1 MSIAEKFL
9 RKVADVL
16 EVFSID
22 RTPKIDPAIMIFCG
36 LLFTFLV
43 SFSNS
48 LLVYLLYVS
57 FSFAFM
63 TILRADYRRL
73 LILTIS
79 WFFFVFAIF
88 LPTIFE
94 NPNTTIFLPFG
105 ITLTINSNNLMTA
118 LKSALRT
125 STAILTL
132 GVFLSYLG
140 WRNIAIGLK
149 KLRMP
154 NKLIFMF
161 TFFLKFLPHHIRH
174 LIRLLFARESRIIV
188 RGYRRYWFVL
198 STIIAD
204 LLVNST
210 YLAQRF
216 ALGLQSRCFSFDI
229 EKISIKITY
238 KEILFL
244 FVAFLVISLH
254 IAIEFLMV
262 I

>member
-1 MSIAEKFL
+1 VSLSEKFL

-22 RTPKIDPAIMIFCG
+22 RIPKIDPAVMIFCG
-36 LLFTFLV
+36 LLLTFFT
-43 SFSNS
+43 SFSYS
-48 LLVYLLYVS
+48 FLVYLLYIS
-57 FSFAFM
+57 FSFVFM
-63 TILRADYRRL
+63 IVLRADYRRL
-73 LILTIS
+73 LVLTIS

-88 LPTIFE
+88 LPIIFE

-105 ITLTINSNNLMTA
+105 ITLTINKDNLMTA

-125 STAILTL
+125 STAILTF

-161 TFFLKFLPHHIRH
+161 TFFLKFLPYHIRH
-174 LIRLLFARESRIIV
+174 LARLLFARESRIIV

-204 LLVNST
+204 LLINST

-229 EKISIKITY
+229 EKTSIKITY

-244 FVAFLVISLH
+244 FVAFLMISLH
-254 IAIEFLMV
+254 MAIEFLMV